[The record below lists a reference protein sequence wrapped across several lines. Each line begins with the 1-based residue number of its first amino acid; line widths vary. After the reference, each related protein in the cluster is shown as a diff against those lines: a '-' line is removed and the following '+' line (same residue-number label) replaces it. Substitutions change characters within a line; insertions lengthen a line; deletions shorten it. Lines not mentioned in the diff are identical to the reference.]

1 MTDLPYVPPPT
12 RHPMGLFLR
21 RFAPLYAVWIARRSL
36 DGVFGTGLD
45 AVREQLK
52 TGSVIL
58 AANHVSWWDGQL
70 MLIVNRALG
79 VDGRFFV
86 VANRAQ
92 ELSYL
97 RHLGGI
103 TIDRVTVGGTL
114 GGIEEAAAFLSGG
127 PGRLLWIF
135 PQGRYRPAGVRPL
148 GLERGVSLL
157 HRMSGAA
164 VIPTAMLPGWREL
177 HVPSWAIG
185 FGAPVTGRDRFM
197 ERLETGIV
205 EQLDALDLWFD
216 TPDRAPMPALVP
228 SVIVPFE
235 DRLGSR
241 FYLFWA
247 RLWGAVT
254 GLFKRR

>member
-1 MTDLPYVPPPT
+1 MTELPYVPPPT

-21 RFAPLYAVWIARRSL
+21 RFAPLYAVWIARQNL
-36 DGVFGTGLD
+36 DGVFAIGLD
-45 AVREQLK
+45 DVRRELEK
-52 TGSVIL
+52 GPVIL
-58 AANHVSWWDGQL
+58 AANHLSWWDGQI

-79 VDGRFFV
+79 VDGRFFI
-86 VANRAQ
+86 VADRAQ

-103 TIDRVTVGGTL
+103 TIDRVTVGGTI
-114 GGIEEAAAFLSGG
+114 GGIEEAAAFLSG

-135 PQGRYRPAGVRPL
+135 PQGRYRAPSLRPL

-157 HRMSGAA
+157 HRMSGAV
-164 VIPTAMLPGWREL
+164 VIPTGMLTGWRDL
-177 HVPSWAIG
+177 HVPAWAIG
-185 FGAPVTGRDRFM
+185 FAAPVTGRDRFM
-197 ERLETGIV
+197 ERLEAAIV
-205 EQLDALDLWFD
+205 SQLESLELWFD
-216 TPDRAPMPALVP
+216 TPGRAPLPAIVP

-235 DRLGSR
+235 NRFGSR

-247 RLWGAVT
+247 RLWGALA